1 MSTRVKA
8 VNQFFAG
15 ANRADVDNVKDKI
28 ILSDRQDTIF
38 TMFYLQKKDIS
49 YISDFLCVSP
59 TVVCRE
65 LRKIRDKILP
75 IIRQ

>member
-1 MSTRVKA
+1 MSNVKA
-8 VNQFFAG
+8 VNSFFAG
-15 ANRADVDNVKDKI
+15 ANRADVDGVKDKI

-38 TMFYLQKKDIS
+38 TMFYINKKDIS
-49 YISDFLCVSP
+49 YISDYLCVSP

-65 LRKIRDKILP
+65 LKRIRDKILP

>member
-1 MSTRVKA
+1 MSNVKV
-8 VNQFFAG
+8 VNSFFAG
-15 ANRADVDNVKDKI
+15 ANRADVDDVKDKI

-38 TMFYLQKKDIS
+38 TMFYINKKDIS
-49 YISDFLCVSP
+49 YIADYLCVSP

-65 LRKIRDKILP
+65 LKRIRDKILP